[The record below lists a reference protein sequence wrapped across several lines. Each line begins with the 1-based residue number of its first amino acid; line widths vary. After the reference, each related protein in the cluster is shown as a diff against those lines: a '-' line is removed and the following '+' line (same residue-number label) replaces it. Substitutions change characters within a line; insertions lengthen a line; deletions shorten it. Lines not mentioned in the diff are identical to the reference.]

1 MKNVKIIMSL
11 VALLMANDAKSMTST
26 ERRAA
31 RRGGVT
37 QQPTQVT
44 PPVQTDTAK
53 PMTREER
60 RAARAPV
67 TSATT
72 QTPAAPEPSAQS
84 YEIFYDETSG
94 ALKENG
100 VKEFVEIIRK
110 KHPSL
115 TKVKLIATSYNDAIA
130 LLKPVSSKKNVD
142 PNLTN
147 KLMFIINNYVMG
159 RQEVEG
165 QMGKQ
170 ITAPE
175 VVKPVQEKLS
185 PQPLKEEPVMTPEEL
200 KERLAAFE
208 AEFYHSELQEKMA
221 AIEAERYSDKKTNLI
236 TKEGIHNI
244 VETIKTT
251 APTINNK
258 ELIAAAFDKAS
269 ELLKEIRKKPTLNQ
283 GTRDG
288 LLRMVTDAVNQYIVN
303 NAALKGKTIDQG
315 IFKQQTVKLQPQELG
330 KAKLVQKQALPLEPI
345 ERRATIGSV
354 PQPVIFTPPLKE
366 LETQS
371 ETETYGYEKTPTSFS
386 STVGIIPEPVIKQQ
400 KVSLGAMELGQAKLP
415 LSDDVTK
422 FINESKKQGI
432 TAKTMD
438 QDWLMQAISH
448 ILNGKLTRENK
459 AATLQKLFDVAD
471 AVVGVPL
478 RADTTITDDEY
489 DRISGVLDRRIRNF
503 MSKLY
508 VGTDYFPRKK

>member
-1 MKNVKIIMSL
+1 MSL
-11 VALLMANDAKSMTST
+11 VALLMASDAKSMTST

-31 RRGGVT
+31 RRGGATT
-37 QQPTQVT
+37 QPSTQVT
-44 PPVQTDTAK
+44 PPVEIVTAK

-60 RAARAPV
+60 RAARAQVPAVPQTIPV
-67 TSATT
+67 QPST
-72 QTPAAPEPSAQS
+72 TPAAPEPSTQS
-84 YEIFYDETSG
+84 YEIFYDEHSG

-110 KHPSL
+110 KYPSI
-115 TKVKLIATSYNDAIA
+115 TNVKLIATSYNDAIA
-130 LLKPVSSKKNVD
+130 LLKPVSTKKNLD

-147 KLMFIINNYVMG
+147 RLMFIINNYVMG

-170 ITAPE
+170 TTTKTKPELITPQKQTTTPE
-175 VVKPVQEKLS
+175 VIKPVQEKL
-185 PQPLKEEPVMTPEEL
+185 PQQQPKEEPVMTPEEL

-236 TKEGIHNI
+236 TKEGIQNI

-303 NAALKGKTIDQG
+303 NAALKEKTIDQG
-315 IFKQQTVKLQPQELG
+315 ILKQQIAKLQPQELG

-345 ERRATIGSV
+345 ERRATIGSM

-366 LETQS
+366 LTTVPMTEYNET
-371 ETETYGYEKTPTSFS
+371 PLTSFS
-386 STVGIIPEPVIKQQ
+386 STLPQ
-400 KVSLGAMELGQAKLP
+400 P
-415 LSDDVTK
+415 LSANVQQ
-422 FINESKKQGI
+422 FIDESKKQGI

-448 ILNGKLTRENK
+448 ILNGKLTRDNK
-459 AATLQKLFDVAD
+459 EATLQKLFEVAD